1 MAGFFKKLISGL
13 TKTRD
18 NVVSGLNSI
27 FHGFSKID
35 DDFYEELEEML
46 IMGDIGV
53 ATTEKIIDDLKAKV
67 RELKIK
73 EPLECKQLLIDSIKE
88 QMNLGENAYEY
99 ENRKSVLLVIGVNG
113 VGKTTSIGKIAA
125 GLKAQGK
132 KVILA
137 AADTFRAAAIEQ
149 LTEWA
154 DRAGVDIIAQHEGSD
169 PGAVIYDAI
178 QASKARNA
186 DVLICD
192 TAGRLHNKVNLMKEL
207 EKINKV
213 IGKIIPN
220 APHETLLVI
229 DATTGQN
236 GIMQAKAFKEITNI
250 TGIVLTKLDGNTKG
264 GVALS
269 VRHLTHIPIKFV
281 GTSEKMDGLSEFYPE
296 RMAERILDMGDIL
309 EIVNKVEDV
318 IDEDEAKKQAIKM
331 KKGTYDLEDFLANL
345 KQIKKLGPLENILKM
360 LPQSRKMGLNNVAI
374 DPKDLAHVEAI
385 ISSMT
390 IEERRKPEILKATRK
405 QRIAKGSGRSVEEV
419 NRLLKQFEM
428 MKDMMKKMSNGNMP
442 F

>member
-192 TAGRLHNKVNLMKEL
+192 TAGRLHNKKNLMAELHKIHTIIEKEYPEALL
-207 EKINKV
+207 ETMIV
-213 IGKIIPN
+213 VDG
-220 APHETLLVI
+220 
-229 DATTGQN
+229 TTGQN
-236 GIMQAKAFKEITNI
+236 ALAQAKEFSEVADVSGVI
-250 TGIVLTKLDGNTKG
+250 LTKLDGTAKG
-264 GVALS
+264 GIAIAIQSELSIPVKYIGIGEQIGDLQRFDAEEFVNAL
-269 VRHLTHIPIKFV
+269 F
-281 GTSEKMDGLSEFYPE
+281 
-296 RMAERILDMGDIL
+296 
-309 EIVNKVEDV
+309 
-318 IDEDEAKKQAIKM
+318 
-331 KKGTYDLEDFLANL
+331 
-345 KQIKKLGPLENILKM
+345 
-360 LPQSRKMGLNNVAI
+360 
-374 DPKDLAHVEAI
+374 
-385 ISSMT
+385 
-390 IEERRKPEILKATRK
+390 EE
-405 QRIAKGSGRSVEEV
+405 
-419 NRLLKQFEM
+419 
-428 MKDMMKKMSNGNMP
+428 
-442 F
+442 

>member
-169 PGAVIYDAI
+169 PGAVIYL
-178 QASKARNA
+178 S
-186 DVLICD
+186 LI
-192 TAGRLHNKVNLMKEL
+192 
-207 EKINKV
+207 
-213 IGKIIPN
+213 
-220 APHETLLVI
+220 
-229 DATTGQN
+229 
-236 GIMQAKAFKEITNI
+236 
-250 TGIVLTKLDGNTKG
+250 
-264 GVALS
+264 
-269 VRHLTHIPIKFV
+269 HI
-281 GTSEKMDGLSEFYPE
+281 
-296 RMAERILDMGDIL
+296 
-309 EIVNKVEDV
+309 
-318 IDEDEAKKQAIKM
+318 
-331 KKGTYDLEDFLANL
+331 
-345 KQIKKLGPLENILKM
+345 
-360 LPQSRKMGLNNVAI
+360 
-374 DPKDLAHVEAI
+374 
-385 ISSMT
+385 
-390 IEERRKPEILKATRK
+390 
-405 QRIAKGSGRSVEEV
+405 
-419 NRLLKQFEM
+419 
-428 MKDMMKKMSNGNMP
+428 
-442 F
+442 